1 MRFKTALQKEPKHS
15 ELVSCVGW
23 TTPDEVYSSAD
34 DHHIIKWNLT
44 NNETAT
50 LLELPK
56 ECFPTSMHW
65 FPKSAQ
71 SGAGKKAGS
80 DVFVLTSTDGKFHLI
95 SRTGRIEK
103 STEAHKGAVLCGR
116 WSYDGTALLTAG
128 EDGQVKTW
136 SRSGMLRSTLTQNSI
151 PVYSAAWGPDSDQV
165 LFTNGRQLVI
175 KPLQANAKPQMWK
188 AHEGIV
194 LCVDWNHVNNLIL
207 SGAEDKRYKVWDTY
221 GRLLYSS
228 SGHEYPVTAVS
239 WTPDGEMFAVGSFN
253 TLRLCDSS
261 GWSYAL
267 EKPNTGSIF
276 SLAWSSD
283 GTQVAGACGN
293 GQVIFA
299 NVIERRLEWKNY
311 EASVTAS
318 KQIQVRNVMNDT
330 TEKLDFRDRVIK
342 VSLGFNH
349 LVVATSSQCY
359 IYSTKNWNTP
369 MIFDLKEGSVTLI
382 KQAEKHFLLVDGT
395 GVYVFSYDGR
405 LVCTPRYQGMK
416 ADILNQQTIALSND
430 TVAIRDKTDE
440 KVVYVFDAQ
449 TGKTMGDGKP
459 ITHKVEVM
467 DIGLDQCGITAERR
481 ITLVDKNR
489 DLFLTSVRIFGAERK
504 VIKLANM
511 IQAHAWNDE
520 TNMLAAMTD
529 GKILVWYYPNAVYVD
544 KDLLPRT
551 LYEKDTS
558 EFGKAPQLVD
568 FLGSHLILRRA
579 EGSLISTTI
588 SHYPSVLHSFVM
600 NGKWDDAVRLCRFVK
615 EENLWACLAAMATYA
630 KDLNT
635 AEVAYAAI
643 KEADKVQF
651 IINIKD
657 IPVKEARNAEMAL
670 LCGNQQDAEAIL
682 LQATLTFRAIM
693 LNVQLY
699 NWDRALELAVK
710 HKTHVDTVLGY
721 RQKFLARFDKEET
734 NKRFLQYKEGIDV
747 DWDNINSK
755 IEMEYQKER
764 ERPSG
769 GGSSAV
775 SGGHSRV
782 GQAAV

>member
-1 MRFKTALQKEPKHS
+1 
-15 ELVSCVGW
+15 
-23 TTPDEVYSSAD
+23 
-34 DHHIIKWNLT
+34 
-44 NNETAT
+44 
-50 LLELPK
+50 
-56 ECFPTSMHW
+56 
-65 FPKSAQ
+65 
-71 SGAGKKAGS
+71 
-80 DVFVLTSTDGKFHLI
+80 
-95 SRTGRIEK
+95 
-103 STEAHKGAVLCGR
+103 
-116 WSYDGTALLTAG
+116 
-128 EDGQVKTW
+128 
-136 SRSGMLRSTLTQNSI
+136 
-151 PVYSAAWGPDSDQV
+151 
-165 LFTNGRQLVI
+165 VI

-188 AHEGIV
+188 AHEGVI

-221 GRLLYSS
+221 GRLIYSS
-228 SGHEYPVTAVS
+228 SSHEYPITAVS
-239 WTPDGEMFAVGSFN
+239 WTPDGEMFGIGSFN

-267 EKPNTGSIF
+267 EKPNTGSVF

-311 EASVTAS
+311 EASVAAS
-318 KQIQVRNVMNDT
+318 KQIVVRNVMNDT
-330 TEKLDFRDRVIK
+330 AEKLDFRDRVIK
-342 VSLGFNH
+342 VSLGFSH

-359 IYSTKNWNTP
+359 IYSIKNWNTP

-382 KQAEKHFLLVDGT
+382 KQTEKHFLLVDGT

-405 LVCTPRYQGMK
+405 LVCSPRYQGMK

-440 KVVYVFDAQ
+440 KVIYVFDAQ

-467 DIGLDQCGITAERR
+467 DIGLDQCGVTAERR

-511 IQAHAWNDE
+511 IQGHVWNDE

-551 LYEKDTS
+551 LFEKETS
-558 EFGKAPQLVD
+558 DFGKAPQLVD
-568 FLGSHLILRRA
+568 FLGSHLILRRS
-579 EGSLISTTI
+579 EGSLVSTSISP
-588 SHYPSVLHSFVM
+588 YPSCLHGFVM
-600 NGKWDDAVRLCRFVK
+600 ASKWDDAVRLCRFVK
-615 EENLWACLAAMATYA
+615 EENVWACLAAMATYA

-643 KEADKVQF
+643 KETDKVQF

-670 LCGNQQDAEAIL
+670 LCGNHQDAEAIL
-682 LQATLTFRAIM
+682 LQAALTFRAIM

-721 RQKFLARFDKEET
+721 RQKFLSRFDKAEV

-747 DWDNINSK
+747 DWENINSK

-769 GGSSAV
+769 GASTGQA
-775 SGGHSRV
+775 SGGARKI
-782 GQAAV
+782 AV